1 MSESRIGFSTNFGK
15 ARCSVGAATILL
27 IFFILAGISLWGQ
40 SPKTTDVQL
49 HKFQPKGQPGQAAQ
63 EASPA
68 ETSNQGTSS
77 NGISATAVQQILA
90 LQQEKASRT
99 PAQQKVDSNVLFTI
113 RMMAGQPAAPGVPF
127 LYTGIDLDTDN
138 RVVVDIVANV
148 SDELL
153 AQLTAANAQILYTNQ
168 ALRSI
173 RASIPPQEI
182 ESI

>member
-1 MSESRIGFSTNFGK
+1 MQF
-15 ARCSVGAATILL
+15 
-27 IFFILAGISLWGQ
+27 
-40 SPKTTDVQL
+40 

-63 EASPA
+63 GASPA

-127 LYTGIDLDTDN
+127 LYTGVDLDTDN

-148 SDELL
+148 TDELL
-153 AQLTAANAQILYTNQ
+153 AQLTACRRSDSVYQSSLAQHTREHSSTRNRIHRCVAGRNLHLSKARLTD
-168 ALRSI
+168 RST
-173 RASIPPQEI
+173 RPDGA
-182 ESI
+182 